1 MIPLTLP
8 KGDERERLEASAPL
22 ARALAERLCAA
33 NLGHDSCAALHG
45 AWQDLRRLGLAATPQ
60 RHAEFFSRFLARSEP
75 SPRPQQVLISAA
87 ADSGMLE
94 LVVSAHRAAG
104 LGVEPTVVDLCPT
117 PLLLCAWYGARVGV
131 PVRTVA
137 SDLVAYR
144 EPEAF
149 DVVCTHSVLRSFPPA
164 EQPEV
169 MLRWREWL
177 RPGAVLV
184 TVTRIDPDGH
194 VQPSASPAQADAFAA
209 RAEAEARRVPALA
222 LDPAEI
228 GARAHRFAA
237 AAVSHP
243 VGTERDLVALVEG
256 AGLAIE
262 HLEVRPIAGALTSGE
277 AAPGALQGAHYAELV
292 AVRR

>member
-1 MIPLTLP
+1 MIPATLP
-8 KGDERERLEASAPL
+8 SGDERERLEASAPL
-22 ARALAERLCAA
+22 ARALAAQLCATK
-33 NLGHDSCAALHG
+33 LGHDSCAALHG
-45 AWQDLRRLGLAATPQ
+45 VWQDLRRLGLAATPQ
-60 RHAEFFSRFLARSEP
+60 RHAEFFSRFLARGES
-75 SPRPQQVLISAA
+75 SSRPRRVLISAA

-94 LVVSAHRAAG
+94 LVVSAHRAAD
-104 LGVEPTVVDLCPT
+104 LAVEPTVVDWCPT
-117 PLLLCAWYGARVGV
+117 PLLLCAWYGAQVGV

-137 SDLVAYR
+137 ADLLAHH

-164 EQPEV
+164 AQPDV
-169 MLRWREWL
+169 LRHWRASL

-184 TVTRIDPDGH
+184 TVTRIDPDGGA
-194 VQPSASPAQADAFAA
+194 QPSASPAQAEAFAA
-209 RAEAEARRVPALA
+209 RAEAEARRGPALA

-228 GARAHRFAA
+228 GARARRFAA

-243 VGTERDLVALVEG
+243 VGTERELVALVEG

-262 HLEVRPIAGALTSGE
+262 HLAVRRIPGALPREE

-292 AVRR
+292 AIRR